1 MSEQTDKIKKSLSYS
16 IVDGVFFTV
25 MLGCGERFFIPFALM
40 LGANYFEIG
49 LTVSL
54 PILVGSLSQFVS
66 LHLLEKVSSRKKIV
80 TRGVFLQA
88 LTLLPIMLLYF
99 ISDHQVPLFIFLYI
113 LYFVSGHIISPAW
126 NSWMGDL
133 VDLQSRGSYFGRRNK
148 IMETSTLIT
157 FVLAGSFLH
166 LMKGKGNETLGFL
179 VLFAIALIGRLI
191 SHHFLNKKYEPY
203 FEVKSES
210 KFTFI
215 QFLQKITTTNFG
227 HFVFFSVLMN
237 FSFYVSAPYFTPYM
251 LQDLHFSYFQ
261 YMIINACSMG
271 SRLIFM
277 PIWGRYSDRYG
288 TRKILIL
295 SASFLPLTVL
305 LWLFSNNFYFIAFLH
320 VMAGFVWSGFDL
332 SSFTFILDSTSSEK
346 RARCVAYYNVLNGIF
361 ILLGS
366 LLGSLLIKFQIFH
379 APFVFT
385 AFFGSFILR
394 TLFAAIFLPQLKEV
408 RKVDPISYPKLF
420 TYIILRP
427 LKKVSGF

>member
-88 LTLLPIMLLYF
+88 LTLLPMMLLYF

-166 LMKGKGNETLGFL
+166 LMTGKGNETLGFL

-191 SHHFLNKKYEPY
+191 SYHFFN
-203 FEVKSES
+203 
-210 KFTFI
+210 
-215 QFLQKITTTNFG
+215 
-227 HFVFFSVLMN
+227 
-237 FSFYVSAPYFTPYM
+237 
-251 LQDLHFSYFQ
+251 
-261 YMIINACSMG
+261 
-271 SRLIFM
+271 
-277 PIWGRYSDRYG
+277 
-288 TRKILIL
+288 
-295 SASFLPLTVL
+295 
-305 LWLFSNNFYFIAFLH
+305 
-320 VMAGFVWSGFDL
+320 
-332 SSFTFILDSTSSEK
+332 
-346 RARCVAYYNVLNGIF
+346 
-361 ILLGS
+361 
-366 LLGSLLIKFQIFH
+366 
-379 APFVFT
+379 
-385 AFFGSFILR
+385 
-394 TLFAAIFLPQLKEV
+394 
-408 RKVDPISYPKLF
+408 
-420 TYIILRP
+420 
-427 LKKVSGF
+427 